1 MALESLLRVKGID
14 PSATVVFVDS
24 NALFLAHPDEVRRFH
39 YHTTEGARS
48 EIEEWAKVQER
59 KGRRS
64 QVLEA
69 LRKIDPQQFLDAVLY
84 NPIFD
89 NTLRYE
95 RAKAA
100 VDAMDKARLIV
111 CEKKVPEDIHQVA
124 VLGGK
129 RLAAEASKHYM
140 HAWESTVD
148 EDWRHKQIKIAVEY
162 AMVRYSKGI
171 EELGLSSMPEY
182 QFTKDARVRNISRHV
197 GYLFDEFILN
207 PQNAFNK
214 ADNRVKENCVDQ
226 GFLWTASQYRPWQRD
241 RKRNDD
247 VVIVTKDIDFIE
259 LLADISAYNPR
270 MVRRVKIIPPP

>member
-1 MALESLLRVKGID
+1 MALESLLRERGID

-24 NALFLAHPDEVRRFH
+24 NALFLAHPDEIRRFH
-39 YHTTEGARS
+39 YHTTAGAKC
-48 EIEEWAKVQER
+48 EIDEWAKVQER

-69 LRKIDPQQFLDAVLY
+69 LRKLDQKQFFEEVLY
-84 NPIFD
+84 NPLFD

-95 RAKAA
+95 RAQAA
-100 VDAMDKARLIV
+100 VDAMSQARLIV
-111 CEKKVPEDIHQVA
+111 SEKKVPEEVRRVSA
-124 VLGGK
+124 LGGK

-148 EDWRHKQIKIAVEY
+148 EDWRHKQIKIAVDY

-171 EELGLSSMPEY
+171 AELGLSSKPEY

-207 PQNAFNK
+207 PQTDEK
-214 ADNRVKENCVDQ
+214 L
-226 GFLWTASQYRPWQRD
+226 G
-241 RKRNDD
+241 
-247 VVIVTKDIDFIE
+247 
-259 LLADISAYNPR
+259 
-270 MVRRVKIIPPP
+270 